1 MKLNGSMCTIDRSS
15 GLRPVNDYDRAFS
28 RQAGSLK
35 GLLLCGSFVPSGDEA
50 LRGEPLARSEKGA
63 FSERLGST
71 ISAVVLL
78 FFAAA
83 ISTGCTESAPP
94 APPTPPPADYLATA
108 TDATSV
114 SVANLPAVVYTD
126 VTAEAGIRFRHENGS
141 FGKKFLP
148 ETMGSGVV
156 LFDAD
161 GDGRTDIFLLNGAR
175 WPGHEKSYAQP
186 ETSPATSQ
194 LLRNLGGMQFEDSS
208 ARMGLALLAM
218 AMGGTA
224 ADVDGD
230 GDQDLFVTGVGRN
243 HFFRNDGG
251 KFVECGAELGLQCAE
266 WTDKDGKKHGAWGTS
281 PAFLDYDR
289 DGKVDLFVANYVR
302 WSEAT
307 DIFATLN
314 GKDKAFTTPELYPGD
329 SCRLYRNA
337 GGRFEDVTEKAGLH
351 QPDGKSMGVSIE
363 DIDGDGWVEIL
374 VSNDTQPNY
383 LFRNNR
389 DGTFSEKAL
398 DAGIAYSPD
407 GRARA
412 GMGIDALRERNSDSL
427 AIAIGNFSREPVS
440 VYREIGKGFFQDDGA
455 ASGIGPPTLP
465 NLTFGLVFFDYDLD
479 GRSDLFIVNGHIEP
493 TIQEVQKEIHFEQ
506 PAQLFHNRGGGKY
519 AEASGSAGEFFKK
532 RIVGRGLAIGD
543 LDGDGDIDAVV
554 TTNGGPAH
562 ILRCDLAVPHRSLR
576 LFLRSP
582 DSSRDALG
590 ARVSVAAGGSTQR
603 RMVRTGSSYLSQS
616 ELALTFGLGT
626 LPAAAEVKIVWPDGK
641 EETFTDVPAGK
652 SFLVTK
658 GEKRLAELK

>member
-1 MKLNGSMCTIDRSS
+1 MSTSDR
-15 GLRPVNDYDRAFS
+15 P
-28 RQAGSLK
+28 
-35 GLLLCGSFVPSGDEA
+35 
-50 LRGEPLARSEKGA
+50 GA
-63 FSERLGST
+63 A
-71 ISAVVLL
+71 AVLFLL
-78 FFAAA
+78 FLAASIA
-83 ISTGCTESAPP
+83 AGCTESAPP
-94 APPTPPPADYLATA
+94 PSPKPPPADYLAPA
-108 TDATSV
+108 TGATSV
-114 SVANLPAVVYTD
+114 SVAALPAVSYTD
-126 VTAEAGIRFRHENGS
+126 VTAEAGIGFRHENGS

-161 GDGRTDIFLLNGAR
+161 GDGRTDIFILNGAR
-175 WPGHEKSYAQP
+175 WPGHEKSYARP
-186 ETSPATSQ
+186 EAAPAASC
-194 LLRNLGGMQFEDSS
+194 LYRNLGGLRFEDAS
-208 ARMGLALLAM
+208 ARMGLALKAM
-218 AMGGTA
+218 TMGGTA

-243 HFFRNDGG
+243 FYFRNDGG
-251 KFVECGAELGLQCAE
+251 KFVECSGEMGIRAAE
-266 WTDKDGKKHGAWGTS
+266 WADKDGKKHGAWGTS

-289 DGKVDLFVANYVR
+289 DGNVDLFVANYVR

-307 DIFATLN
+307 DIFATIN
-314 GKDKAFTTPELYPGD
+314 GRDKAFTTPELYPGD

-337 GGRFEDVTEKAGLH
+337 GGKFEDVTEKAGLL

-363 DIDGDGWVEIL
+363 DLDWDGWVEII

-412 GMGIDALRERNSDSL
+412 GMGIDALRDRSSNSL

-440 VYREIGKGFFQDDGA
+440 LYREIGKGFFQDDGA

-465 NLTFGLVFFDYDLD
+465 NLTFGLVFLDVDLD

-493 TIQEVQKEIHFEQ
+493 TIQEVQKEIFFEQ

-519 AEASGSAGEFFKK
+519 AEVSASAGGFFKK
-532 RIVGRGLAIGD
+532 RIVGRGLAVGD
-543 LDGDGDIDAVV
+543 LDGDGDLDAVV

-562 ILRCDLAVPHRSLR
+562 LLRCDLGNPHRSLR
-576 LFLRSP
+576 LLLRAHSP
-582 DSSRDALG
+582 NRDALG
-590 ARVSVAAGGSTQR
+590 ARVTVAAGGMTQE

-616 ELALTFGLGT
+616 ELAMTFGLGT
-626 LPAAAEVKIVWPDGK
+626 LAAADQVRIVWPDGK
-641 EETFTDVPAGK
+641 EETFADVPAGK
-652 SFLVTK
+652 SFVITQ
-658 GEKRLAELK
+658 GERRLTEQ